1 MANKIP
7 KNRLRELREARKL
20 TQQEVAKL
28 LDIDHTTVS
37 RHESGSRGLSPE
49 DIQKYAR
56 LYKVES
62 YELFINPKDLEEV
75 ESRTITTEKWPLPPP
90 CGNMEVNI

>member
-1 MANKIP
+1 MVNKIP

-37 RHESGSRGLSPE
+37 RHESGGRGLGPE

-62 YELFINPKDLEEV
+62 YELFIDLKDLQEQED
-75 ESRTITTEKWPLPPP
+75 ESEDEAEGGTTTQ
-90 CGNMEVNI
+90 EVNV

>member
-1 MANKIP
+1 MVNKTP

-28 LDIDHTTVS
+28 LDIDHTTIS

-62 YELFINPKDLEEV
+62 YELFIDPKNLQEEDEV
-75 ESRTITTEKWPLPPP
+75 KSGATTTE
-90 CGNMEVNI
+90 E

>member
-1 MANKIP
+1 MANKIL
-7 KNRLRELREARKL
+7 KNRLRELRETCKL

-28 LDIDHTTVS
+28 LDIDYTTVS

-49 DIQKYAR
+49 DVQKYAR

-62 YELFINPKDLEEV
+62 YELFIDPKNLQEEGEA
-75 ESRTITTEKWPLPPP
+75 ESGTTTTEK
-90 CGNMEVNI
+90 

>member
-1 MANKIP
+1 MANKIL
-7 KNRLRELREARKL
+7 KNRLRELRETRKL

-37 RHESGSRGLSPE
+37 RHESGSRDLSPE

-62 YELFINPKDLEEV
+62 YELFIDPKDLQKEDEA
-75 ESRTITTEKWPLPPP
+75 ESGTTTTGE
-90 CGNMEVNI
+90 

>member
-1 MANKIP
+1 MVNKIS
-7 KNRLRELREARKL
+7 KNRLRELRETCKL

-62 YELFINPKDLEEV
+62 YELFIDPKDLQEEDET
-75 ESRTITTEKWPLPPP
+75 ESGTTATGE
-90 CGNMEVNI
+90 

>member
-1 MANKIP
+1 MMNKTP

-28 LDIDHTTVS
+28 LDIDHTTIS

-49 DIQKYAR
+49 DVQKYAR

-62 YELFINPKDLEEV
+62 YELFIDPRDLQEED
-75 ESRTITTEKWPLPPP
+75 EAKSGTTITRK
-90 CGNMEVNI
+90 

>member
-28 LDIDHTTVS
+28 LDIDHTTIS
-37 RHESGSRGLSPE
+37 RHESGSRSLSPG

-62 YELFINPKDLEEV
+62 YELFIDPKDLQEENEA
-75 ESRTITTEKWPLPPP
+75 ESGTTITKE
-90 CGNMEVNI
+90 

>member
-1 MANKIP
+1 MMNKTP

-28 LDIDHTTVS
+28 LDIDHTTIS

-49 DIQKYAR
+49 DVQKYAR

-62 YELFINPKDLEEV
+62 YELFIDPKDLQEGDEAK
-75 ESRTITTEKWPLPPP
+75 SGTTITKE
-90 CGNMEVNI
+90 

>member
-1 MANKIP
+1 MVSKIF
-7 KNRLRELREARKL
+7 KNRLRELRESRKL

-28 LDIDHTTVS
+28 LNIDHTTVS

-62 YELFINPKDLEEV
+62 YELFIDPKNLQEED
-75 ESRTITTEKWPLPPP
+75 EAENMTTTTRK
-90 CGNMEVNI
+90 

>member
-1 MANKIP
+1 MVNKIP
-7 KNRLRELREARKL
+7 KHRLRELLEARKL

-62 YELFINPKDLEEV
+62 YELFIDPKDLQEDDEA
-75 ESRTITTEKWPLPPP
+75 ESRIITIE
-90 CGNMEVNI
+90 E

>member
-1 MANKIP
+1 MANKIF

-37 RHESGSRGLSPE
+37 RHESGSRDLNPE

-62 YELFINPKDLEEV
+62 YELFINPRDLQEQED
-75 ESRTITTEKWPLPPP
+75 ESEDEAESGTATTGE
-90 CGNMEVNI
+90 

>member
-1 MANKIP
+1 MVNKIL

-37 RHESGSRGLSPE
+37 RHESGSRNLSPE

-62 YELFINPKDLEEV
+62 YELFINPKDLQEEDEA
-75 ESRTITTEKWPLPPP
+75 ESGTDARQ
-90 CGNMEVNI
+90 EVNM

>member
-1 MANKIP
+1 MANKIL
-7 KNRLRELREARKL
+7 KNRLRELRETCKL

-28 LDIDHTTVS
+28 LDIDYTTVS

-49 DIQKYAR
+49 DVQKYAR

-62 YELFINPKDLEEV
+62 YELFIDPKNLQEEDEA
-75 ESRTITTEKWPLPPP
+75 ESGTTTTRE
-90 CGNMEVNI
+90 

>member
-1 MANKIP
+1 MANKIS
-7 KNRLRELREARKL
+7 KNRLRELRETCKL

-37 RHESGSRGLSPE
+37 RHESGSRSLGPE

-62 YELFINPKDLEEV
+62 YELFIDPKDLQEED
-75 ESRTITTEKWPLPPP
+75 EAENGTATTGE
-90 CGNMEVNI
+90 

>member
-1 MANKIP
+1 MVNKTP

-28 LDIDHTTVS
+28 LDMDHTTIS

-62 YELFINPKDLEEV
+62 YELFIDPKNLQEEDET
-75 ESRTITTEKWPLPPP
+75 ESGTTTTE
-90 CGNMEVNI
+90 E

>member
-1 MANKIP
+1 MVNKTP

-28 LDIDHTTVS
+28 LDIDHTTIS

-62 YELFINPKDLEEV
+62 YELFIDPKDLQEEDEA
-75 ESRTITTEKWPLPPP
+75 ESGTTITKE
-90 CGNMEVNI
+90 

>member
-1 MANKIP
+1 MVNKTS

-28 LDIDHTTVS
+28 LDIDHTTIS

-62 YELFINPKDLEEV
+62 YELFINPKDLQEEDKIG
-75 ESRTITTEKWPLPPP
+75 SGTTTTRE
-90 CGNMEVNI
+90 

>member
-1 MANKIP
+1 MANKIF

-62 YELFINPKDLEEV
+62 YELFIDPKNLQEEDEA
-75 ESRTITTEKWPLPPP
+75 ESGTIATGE
-90 CGNMEVNI
+90 

>member
-37 RHESGSRGLSPE
+37 RHESGSRGLNPG

-62 YELFINPKDLEEV
+62 YELFINPKDLQEEDEA
-75 ESRTITTEKWPLPPP
+75 ESGTDARQ
-90 CGNMEVNI
+90 EVNM

>member
-1 MANKIP
+1 MVNKIP

-37 RHESGSRGLSPE
+37 RHESGSRDLSPE

-62 YELFINPKDLEEV
+62 YELFIDPKDLQEQED
-75 ESRTITTEKWPLPPP
+75 ESEDKATITRK
-90 CGNMEVNI
+90 

>member
-1 MANKIP
+1 MANKIS

-37 RHESGSRGLSPE
+37 RHESGSRDLSPE

-62 YELFINPKDLEEV
+62 YELFIDPRDLQEQED
-75 ESRTITTEKWPLPPP
+75 ESEDEAESGTTTTGE
-90 CGNMEVNI
+90 

>member
-1 MANKIP
+1 MANKIS
-7 KNRLRELREARKL
+7 KNRLRELRETCKL

-62 YELFINPKDLEEV
+62 YELFIDPKDLQEE
-75 ESRTITTEKWPLPPP
+75 EEDEAENGTAATGE
-90 CGNMEVNI
+90 

>member
-1 MANKIP
+1 MTNKIL
-7 KNRLRELREARKL
+7 KNRLRELREACKL

-37 RHESGSRGLSPE
+37 RHESGSRSLSPE

-62 YELFINPKDLEEV
+62 YELFIDPKNLQEED
-75 ESRTITTEKWPLPPP
+75 EAKSGATTTE
-90 CGNMEVNI
+90 E

>member
-1 MANKIP
+1 MTNKIL

-28 LDIDHTTVS
+28 LDIDHTTIS

-62 YELFINPKDLEEV
+62 YELFIDPEGLQEEDKAK
-75 ESRTITTEKWPLPPP
+75 SGTTTTKE
-90 CGNMEVNI
+90 

>member
-1 MANKIP
+1 MVNKIP
-7 KNRLRELREARKL
+7 KHRLRELREACRL

-62 YELFINPKDLEEV
+62 YELFIDPKDLQEED
-75 ESRTITTEKWPLPPP
+75 EAENGTTATGE
-90 CGNMEVNI
+90 

>member
-1 MANKIP
+1 
-7 KNRLRELREARKL
+7 L

-28 LDIDHTTVS
+28 LDIDHTTIS
-37 RHESGSRGLSPE
+37 RHESGSRSLSPG

-62 YELFINPKDLEEV
+62 YELFIDPKDLQEENEA
-75 ESRTITTEKWPLPPP
+75 ESGTTITKE
-90 CGNMEVNI
+90 

>member
-1 MANKIP
+1 MVNKIP
-7 KNRLRELREARKL
+7 KHRLRELREACRL

-56 LYKVES
+56 LYEVES
-62 YELFINPKDLEEV
+62 YELFIDRKDLHEDDEA
-75 ESRTITTEKWPLPPP
+75 ERRTITIAE
-90 CGNMEVNI
+90 

>member
-20 TQQEVAKL
+20 TQQEVAKI

-37 RHESGSRGLSPE
+37 RHESGSRDLSPE

-62 YELFINPKDLEEV
+62 YELFIDPKDLQEQED
-75 ESRTITTEKWPLPPP
+75 ESEDEAESGTTITGE
-90 CGNMEVNI
+90 

>member
-1 MANKIP
+1 MVNKIP
-7 KNRLRELREARKL
+7 KNRLRELREVCKL

-37 RHESGSRGLSPE
+37 RHESGSRSLDPE

-62 YELFINPKDLEEV
+62 YELFIDPKDLQEED
-75 ESRTITTEKWPLPPP
+75 EAENGTATTGE
-90 CGNMEVNI
+90 

>member
-1 MANKIP
+1 MVNKIP
-7 KNRLRELREARKL
+7 KHRLRELREARKL

-49 DIQKYAR
+49 DIQK
-56 LYKVES
+56 
-62 YELFINPKDLEEV
+62 
-75 ESRTITTEKWPLPPP
+75 
-90 CGNMEVNI
+90 

>member
-1 MANKIP
+1 MANKIL

-37 RHESGSRGLSPE
+37 RHESGSRDLSLE

-62 YELFINPKDLEEV
+62 YELFIDPKDLQGEGEA
-75 ESRTITTEKWPLPPP
+75 ESETTTTGE
-90 CGNMEVNI
+90 

>member
-1 MANKIP
+1 MMNKTT

-28 LDIDHTTVS
+28 LDIDHTTIS

-62 YELFINPKDLEEV
+62 YELFIDPKDLQEENET
-75 ESRTITTEKWPLPPP
+75 ESGTTTTRK
-90 CGNMEVNI
+90 